1 VTLVEVDGRP
11 ATVQD
16 LAGLVHRGYGH
27 YTSMQVRGGRV
38 RGLRFHLDRL
48 ERQQHAVFGTGL
60 DVEAVQAH
68 VRHAVARQPDA
79 SVRVVLTADRDG
91 APTVTVAVDDPVD
104 APAEPLRLMTVGT
117 ERQVPEVKH
126 LGTFL
131 QGYQARRARAAGFD
145 DALFV
150 GRGARL
156 LETTIWNIGFVVDGS
171 VVFPEGP
178 LLPGVTM
185 LLLLQHAPDAGIPV
199 HSRPV
204 TLPELA
210 EVEAVFLTNSY
221 GVARVSAVD
230 DHTWDAAHPFVDRL
244 AAVYRDVPLEAM

>member
-1 VTLVEVDGRP
+1 VTHVEVDGCP
-11 ATVQD
+11 ATAQVLGD
-16 LAGLVHRGYGH
+16 LVHRGYGH
-27 YTSMQVRGGRV
+27 YTSMQLRGGGV

-60 DVEAVQAH
+60 DVDRVREH
-68 VRHAVARQPDA
+68 LRHAVAGRPDA
-79 SVRVVLTADRDG
+79 SVRVVLTASADG
-91 APTVTVAVDDPVD
+91 SPTVTVTVDDPVD
-104 APAEPLRLMTVGT
+104 VPAAPLRLMTVGA
-117 ERQVPEVKH
+117 ERQVADVKH

-131 QGYQARRARAAGFD
+131 QGYQARRAQAAGFD

-199 HSRPV
+199 TSRPV

-210 EVEAVFLTNSY
+210 DVEAVFLTNSY
-221 GVARVSAVD
+221 GVAVVAAVD
-230 DHTWDAAHPFVDRL
+230 EHTWDPAHPLVDRL
-244 AAVYRDVPLEAM
+244 AAVYRDVPLDPV